1 MCSTCMLFI
10 FNVGGWTWYCAM
22 WKIMNLDFAIFRDNL
37 LSCSHSIILSNSK
50 FIFFVSSPIIF
61 NSFLFSV
68 HINVVSSA
76 YVSILKYLDVC
87 FISFM

>member
-1 MCSTCMLFI
+1 MFSICMLFI

-22 WKIMNLDFAIFRDNL
+22 WKIMNFDFAIFRDNF

-50 FIFFVSSPIIF
+50 FIFFVISPIFF